1 MKNVIVQYEEIF
13 QENVNNQKII
23 IKGVRKQFG
32 SGQYEDKITV
42 EPYRIQGSFLMAN
55 FSFPFR
61 SHPCFSF

>member
-32 SGQYEDKITV
+32 SGQYEDKN
-42 EPYRIQGSFLMAN
+42 YR
-55 FSFPFR
+55 
-61 SHPCFSF
+61 